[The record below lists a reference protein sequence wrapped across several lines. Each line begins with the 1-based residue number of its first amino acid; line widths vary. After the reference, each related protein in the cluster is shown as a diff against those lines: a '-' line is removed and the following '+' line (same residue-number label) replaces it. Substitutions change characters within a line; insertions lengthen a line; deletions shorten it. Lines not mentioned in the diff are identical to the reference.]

1 MFSRRGCQFR
11 VIYAA
16 EATDTDERACR
27 ILHFGSLRA
36 SSGGEE
42 DGTRSRVTYGKVR
55 RRLPIDEDDSTLKK
69 MLRSIVTQGRR
80 CWTKL
85 NLSCYSPDLLPRY
98 STSFFDFVQLL
109 PPRAVSCL
117 WESIWARSFLPTPNT
132 PPSSQSL
139 ARLGEKKGLVMPQ
152 SNKEMPSS
160 SECPSASG
168 IWRMSHV
175 ERPSGDY
182 DAVFV

>member
-1 MFSRRGCQFR
+1 MRRRQRTPTSMHAGYYISEVC
-11 VIYAA
+11 
-16 EATDTDERACR
+16 ER
-27 ILHFGSLRA
+27 RA
-36 SSGGEE
+36 VSGGEE
-42 DGTRSRVTYGKVR
+42 EGTRSRVTA
-55 RRLPIDEDDSTLKK
+55 LPIEDDSTLRK
-69 MLRSIVTQGRR
+69 MLRSIVTQRRR
-80 CWTKL
+80 CWPKL